1 VDLQLEGR
9 TALVTGASQGI
20 GRAIAQAMAAEGVR
34 VAIAARR
41 LETLQEISEEIRA
54 TGGPAPSILG
64 TDLYEDG
71 AAEEL
76 ALRATAELG
85 RIDVLVNAAGGSRPL
100 PLEAGA
106 AEWREAMVLNFERIR
121 ELTHAVIP
129 GMRANEWGR
138 IINITGSSEPQ
149 GLNAANAAKA
159 AVHAWAKGLSRE
171 LAQYGITVNSIRP
184 GRIISEQ
191 ILRMWPTEEARRKV
205 AGAEMPIRRFGEARE
220 LAALAVFL
228 ASPVASYITG
238 TVISVDGGMN
248 RFAF

>member
-1 VDLQLEGR
+1 
-9 TALVTGASQGI
+9 
-20 GRAIAQAMAAEGVR
+20 MAAEGVR

-41 LETLQEISEEIRA
+41 FETLQEISEEIRA
-54 TGGPAPSILG
+54 SGGPAPSILV

-76 ALRATAELG
+76 ALRAAAELG
-85 RIDVLVNAAGGSRPL
+85 RIDIVVNAAGGSRPL
-100 PLEAGA
+100 RLEAGA
-106 AEWREAMVLNFERIR
+106 AEWREAMLLNFERIR

-149 GLNAANAAKA
+149 RLNAANAAKA

-171 LAQYGITVNSIRP
+171 IAQYGITINSIRP

-191 ILRMWPTEEARRKV
+191 ILRMWPTEEARREI
-205 AGAEMPIRRFGEARE
+205 AEAEMPIRRFGEARE

-228 ASPVASYITG
+228 ASPVAGYITG
-238 TVISVDGGMN
+238 AVISVDGGMS